1 MNRTRILEKVF
12 KIFPKEKIKF
22 IIQYGN
28 FNGNDIDLFIVLNEK
43 SGYSSIKSG
52 ILDIGCVGKNWLNT
66 MIENLDPFITEPLL
80 NGIKI
85 YGEPIEELKQKL
97 EKVRPNKQTL
107 LYLIKCAETYYDW
120 AKKHY
125 LKKDFVESL
134 VALSYT
140 LSCSLFVQY
149 YFKNNAVK
157 SLADLL
163 TVYPNTL
170 FADIRDLIKSKKEIK
185 IDNLE
190 KIFRRTKRVLTTA
203 KNLLV

>member
-97 EKVRPNKQTL
+97 EKVRPNKRTL